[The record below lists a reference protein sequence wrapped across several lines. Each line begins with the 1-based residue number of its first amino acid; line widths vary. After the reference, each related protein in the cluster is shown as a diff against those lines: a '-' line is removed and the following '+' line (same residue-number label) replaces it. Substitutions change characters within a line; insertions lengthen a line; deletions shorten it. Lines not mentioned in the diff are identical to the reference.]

1 MEKSYV
7 EQVQINKPN
16 KIDGLHP
23 KAKLV
28 VLVLYIICT
37 FIISSVKVTSMDLPL
52 YLIVWFV
59 VLLILFAATGHFW
72 KCIKGCKLVFSIF
85 AIIFIVQSLIMNG
98 GKELFRLGFVTVEQA
113 GLQKACSLG
122 FMVLDVAGIFVWF
135 FQTTSHKE
143 IAAALNE
150 SGVNDKVSYVFVS
163 TLKMIDEMSK
173 NSKTIMSAQQA
184 RGIETEGN
192 LLVRA
197 KAFVPSL
204 VPLILTA
211 VTGAEERVMTLEARG
226 FSVKGERTSVYKL
239 KKSGIEVPFMLF
251 WAVVTLAVAAWRIF
265 R

>member
-1 MEKSYV
+1 
-7 EQVQINKPN
+7 
-16 KIDGLHP
+16 
-23 KAKLV
+23 
-28 VLVLYIICT
+28 
-37 FIISSVKVTSMDLPL
+37 
-52 YLIVWFV
+52 
-59 VLLILFAATGHFW
+59 
-72 KCIKGCKLVFSIF
+72 
-85 AIIFIVQSLIMNG
+85 
-98 GKELFRLGFVTVEQA
+98 
-113 GLQKACSLG
+113 
-122 FMVLDVAGIFVWF
+122 
-135 FQTTSHKE
+135 
-143 IAAALNE
+143 
-150 SGVNDKVSYVFVS
+150 
-163 TLKMIDEMSK
+163 MIDEMSK

-251 WAVVTLAVAAWRIF
+251 WVVVTLAVAAWRIF